1 MNSLKLQNLHVGVK
15 LAVVAT
21 ALGLCAVQSAMAA
34 NVSISI
40 HQPGVYGRVNVG
52 EPIHEQA
59 WV

>member
-15 LAVVAT
+15 LAVAAT
-21 ALGLCAVQSAMAA
+21 ALDLCAVQSAMAA

>member
-15 LAVVAT
+15 LAVAAT
-21 ALGLCAVQSAMAA
+21 AFGLCAVQSAMAA

-40 HQPGVYGRVNVG
+40 HQPGVYDRVNVD